1 MAPPAQRRQNG
12 ATPPAR
18 RRHRFLPWLPLLI
31 LLGGS
36 LLRLLYAIGSDPR
49 NVYDDHFHVIR
60 IMVREGRWPRP
71 DEDWETYQP
80 PLYHL
85 LGALVY
91 RTVAGPGMPPSPYV
105 ATPEAAGSPQGVP
118 CPYPRHVA
126 GRKAVQLISTFA
138 GIATLGLVW
147 LALRRLFPGDHA
159 VQSVGLAFAALL
171 PRHIYMSG
179 MATNDALTYFWTTLA
194 LYAVLRALPRP
205 SDGSHVAPPA
215 PSAKSPGNRGQ
226 RAGASASQ
234 RPHPYR
240 WWIAAGL
247 ATALALWTKQ
257 YAVPLLGVLVLLIP
271 AAAWVRQV
279 EARRLQ
285 MRGAAAA
292 VALAVLLGMWPYVR
306 LYRHTGDPLA
316 SNVTLRPNNI
326 RDQLPGT
333 VANTSFASLRLR
345 ALLHYPWTHVETVD
359 SFWTQVYGELWF
371 DHGTASTIY
380 QYWPWLNHLW
390 PILRDQSLAGPERDR
405 RGLTWV
411 TDVVHPGLLRQ
422 GRMLIAL
429 GLLPT
434 LLCLLG
440 LVTIWRQPWS
450 APIGSLIVATFLAGF
465 ATPLL
470 QTLRV
475 PHRCSMKAT
484 YALWAIGAFVLLFAA
499 GWSWLCRQRF
509 LGWLRWVIA
518 IDLGLLAVVVC
529 WHFIDLAVFFPRSP
543 GYFARR
549 DPL

>member
-1 MAPPAQRRQNG
+1 M
-12 ATPPAR
+12 
-18 RRHRFLPWLPLLI
+18 LI

-36 LLRLLYAIGSDPR
+36 LLRLVYTVGSDPR

-71 DEDWETYQP
+71 DEGWETYQP
-80 PLYHL
+80 PLYHW
-85 LGALVY
+85 LGAVVY
-91 RTVAGPGMPPSPYV
+91 RAVAGPGMPPPPYV
-105 ATPEAAGSPQGVP
+105 ATPEAASSPHGVP

-126 GRKAVQLISTFA
+126 GRKAVQLISTLA

-147 LALRRLFPGDHA
+147 LALRRLFPNDYGVH
-159 VQSVGLAFAALL
+159 SVGLAFAALL

-179 MATNDALTYFWTTLA
+179 MATNDALTYLWTA
-194 LYAVLRALPRP
+194 LCVYSVLRALPLS
-205 SDGSHVAPPA
+205 SDYSHAAPPA
-215 PSAKSPGNRGQ
+215 RSAKTPGDRGHRTGPPSAQ
-226 RAGASASQ
+226 RAN
-234 RPHPYR
+234 PYG

-247 ATALALWTKQ
+247 AAALALWTKQ
-257 YAVPLLGVLVLLIP
+257 YAVPLLGVLALLIP
-271 AAAWVRQV
+271 AAAWVRQA
-279 EARRLQ
+279 EARRVQ
-285 MRGAAAA
+285 MRGAAVAL
-292 VALAVLLGMWPYVR
+292 ALAVLLGMWPYVR
-306 LYRHTGDPLA
+306 LYRYTGDPLA

-333 VANTSFASLRLR
+333 VANTSFVSLRLG
-345 ALLHYPWTHVETVD
+345 ALLQYPWTHVETVN
-359 SFWTQVYGELWF
+359 SFWTQIYGELWF

-390 PILRDQSLAGPERDR
+390 PILRDRSLPGPERDR
-405 RGLTWV
+405 RGLTWT

-422 GRMLIAL
+422 GRVLVAL

-440 LVTIWRQPWS
+440 LVTIWRQPWFV
-450 APIGSLIVATFLAGF
+450 PIGLLIVATFLAGV

-484 YALWAIGAFVLLFAA
+484 YALWAFAAFVVLFAA
-499 GWSWLCRQRF
+499 GWSWLGRQRYA
-509 LGWLRWVIA
+509 GWLRWVVA
-518 IDLGLLAVVVC
+518 VNLGLLAVAVC
-529 WHFIDLAVFFPRSP
+529 WHFVDLAVFFPRSP
-543 GYFARR
+543 GYFTRR